1 MAYCRPSQG
10 DEMAKIYWRNGW
22 AWARATVK
30 GVERRDPL
38 GTRSK
43 REAEE
48 RFQRWLADIDA
59 ERKPGADK
67 RLSFRKAVEKF
78 TDEHMAHLEK
88 QTQRRYLESLVHLCV
103 DFDGKDLA
111 EISRKDLMAFVSRRR
126 KAGVTSSTI
135 IRDLSCLSSV
145 FTTAEDWE
153 LFEGNP
159 VKGFLRAM
167 KKRKVLVNAQ
177 PRNRYLSHAEEL
189 TILDTAL
196 ARAADQKMIRRKER
210 ELYR

>member
-1 MAYCRPSQG
+1 
-10 DEMAKIYWRNGW
+10 MAKIYWRNGW